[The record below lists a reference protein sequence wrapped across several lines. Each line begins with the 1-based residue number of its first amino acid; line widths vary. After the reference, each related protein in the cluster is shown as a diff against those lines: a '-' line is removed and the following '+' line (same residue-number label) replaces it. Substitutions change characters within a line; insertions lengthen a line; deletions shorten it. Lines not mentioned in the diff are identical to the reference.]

1 MREPTI
7 DNSSDTLLEEIL
19 EIDYEGHWLDITTA
33 VAQIKKNL
41 LSYVN
46 SGWLIKKIF
55 HYRLW
60 RSCAKSTHD
69 FCDRFLGI
77 SLGYAKLLIKAA
89 EVTINLAKIGF
100 TTLPQCASQAAVLI
114 PFNQVDQYGD
124 SPLAEKWQTVL
135 DYAKASAQRITTNVV
150 KAAVTPEEKQTVSKK
165 FPKELW
171 NQIEAAAAKAGKSP
185 AQYLADLVAAD
196 QEQEESIA
204 PIPLPH
210 RQTWEQD
217 LEALVQE
224 QQPTTTRGFGDTS

>member
-1 MREPTI
+1 MPELTI
-7 DNSSDTLLEEIL
+7 DSSSETLLEEIL
-19 EIDYEGHWLDITTA
+19 EIDLEGQWLDITTSIG
-33 VAQIKKNL
+33 QIKKNL

-60 RSCAKSTHD
+60 RTCAKSTHD

-89 EVTINLAKIGF
+89 EVTIALAQGGF
-100 TTLPQCASQAAVLI
+100 TILPQCASQAAVLI
-114 PFNQVDQYGD
+114 PFNQIDKFGQ
-124 SPLAEKWQTVL
+124 SELAEKWQTVL
-135 DYAKASAQRITTNVV
+135 DYAKDTAQRITTNVV

-165 FPKELW
+165 FPKQLW
-171 NQIEAAAAKAGKSP
+171 SQIEAAAAKAGKSP
-185 AQYLADLVAAD
+185 EQYLADLVEAD
-196 QEQEESIA
+196 QEEGPIE
-204 PIPLPH
+204 PIPLPR

-224 QQPTTTRGFGDTS
+224 QQPTTTRGLGDTS